1 MASLTDQRYATLRP
15 GVVTFDL
22 HDTEL
27 LLYFVLFCN
36 CFSISATAT
45 KDSRP

>member
-27 LLYFVLFCN
+27 LLYFVFVLQLF
-36 CFSISATAT
+36 
-45 KDSRP
+45 